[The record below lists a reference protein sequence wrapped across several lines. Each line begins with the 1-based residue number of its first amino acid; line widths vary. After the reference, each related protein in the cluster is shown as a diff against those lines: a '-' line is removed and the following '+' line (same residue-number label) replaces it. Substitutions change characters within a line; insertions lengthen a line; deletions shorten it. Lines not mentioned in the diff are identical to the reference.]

1 MGLARLRAFLAVAVA
16 IVCSSAAPGLSDSQR
31 KPTDP
36 FEGTAAARVFIF
48 VRTDCPVSNRY
59 APEIERLHEKFT
71 KKNVAFF
78 LVYPD
83 RAETEASIEKHL
95 REYGYHIPALRDPSR
110 ELVKRSRVTITPEAA
125 VFNAAGRL
133 VYHGRID
140 DRVVDFGKS
149 RAEAS
154 KHDLEDAVE
163 ATLEGK
169 PVAEA
174 STHAIGC
181 YIADLE

>member
-1 MGLARLRAFLAVAVA
+1 MGLPRLRAVLAIAAGVTCLNAGL
-16 IVCSSAAPGLSDSQR
+16 APG
-31 KPTDP
+31 DP
-36 FEGTAAARVFIF
+36 FGGTAAARVFIF

-59 APEIERLHEKFT
+59 APVIERLHDEFA

-83 RAETEASIEKHL
+83 RAETEASIDKHL

-110 ELVKRSRVTITPEAA
+110 ELVKRSRVSITPEAA
-125 VFNAAGRL
+125 VFNAAGKL

-154 KHDLEDAVE
+154 KHDLEDAIE
-163 ATLEGK
+163 ATLRGK